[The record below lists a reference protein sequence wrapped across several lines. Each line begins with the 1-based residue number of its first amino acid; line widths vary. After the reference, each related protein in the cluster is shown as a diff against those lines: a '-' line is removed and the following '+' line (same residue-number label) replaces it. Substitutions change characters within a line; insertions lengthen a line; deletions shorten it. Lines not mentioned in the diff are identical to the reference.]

1 MNNIEQNLLV
11 LTIYILTV
19 LYVFYRAMDS
29 LDDKVMITLDT
40 KAINDQLMA
49 QGLKDL
55 VDIKIP
61 LNKQYQLESLKQLTV
76 ILENKAKQTIIYID
90 WDRSGLSDFTGEMRR
105 LIRVIPGMM
114 FDVFQPQVNTAVM
127 SGRKI
132 KQIFTAEDVLHRES
146 DTSYLKIKAPLFD
159 LSKFK
164 KGNKLD
170 KKIYTD
176 FMNQKTNL
184 QFSLGLV
191 LRVLDLAQKNEQVHI
206 IVCNFTVKRMYWKEA
221 ITWKVK

>member
-1 MNNIEQNLLV
+1 MNNIEQNLLI

-29 LDDKVMITLDT
+29 LDDKVMIILDT
-40 KAINDQLMA
+40 KLINEQLIA

-61 LNKQYQLESLKQLTV
+61 LDKQYQLESLKQLTV

-90 WDRSGLSDFTGEMRR
+90 WDRSGLSDFMGQMRR

-114 FDVFQPQVNTAVM
+114 FDVFQPQVNTAIM

-132 KQIFTAEDVLHRES
+132 KQVFTAEDVLHRES
-146 DTSYLKIKAPLFD
+146 DTSSLKITAPLFD

-164 KGNKLD
+164 KGSKLD
-170 KKIYTD
+170 KKVYTD

-191 LRVLDLAQKNEQVHI
+191 LRVLDLVQKNEQVHI
-206 IVCNFTVKRMYWKEA
+206 IICNFTVKRMYWKEA